1 MKGIHRRV
9 QHALAAAVA
18 GLVSLALVVGVAAGA
33 PQRRQ
38 LTTITLDT
46 LPIANGLPLTLGIN
60 KGFFAAQG
68 LEIKSTTL
76 QSGNDIVLAMANN
89 QANIGYIGYVPA
101 MIGRTTGIPITI
113 ISASDDEGTSAAD
126 NWQDILV
133 KGSSSIQTP
142 AQLAGKT
149 IAVNALKGVGEVVIR
164 AALKKSGVD
173 PNSVNLVAMP
183 FPTMRTALNN
193 GQVDAFWAPEPFVT
207 QGVNLDGDRVV
218 MAPGPVLGKYFPN
231 GCYVARDEW
240 VAQNPTL
247 AKAFQTAMNQS
258 LAYAQAHP
266 EEIIPLLPAGTPSG
280 IHLPV
285 WSSLIDRAQL
295 LTLAQ
300 YAKEFGVITT
310 LPNFTKLI
318 SGAVVSGKFL
328 QGTVGPGL
336 FVTLRLNGSVVK
348 TLPAGSYTISVT
360 DKSTKDNFHITG
372 PGVNKSTSVGKSQ
385 TASWTVK
392 LAKGA
397 YTVTSDGHPKLL
409 KRTITIT

>member
-1 MKGIHRRV
+1 MKRNA
-9 QHALAAAVA
+9 ALAAAL
-18 GLVSLALVVGVAAGA
+18 GLVVLTVFSSTAASA

-38 LTTITLDT
+38 LTTVTLDT
-46 LPIANGLPLTLGIN
+46 LPIANGLALTLGIN

-68 LEIKSTTL
+68 LDIKSTTL
-76 QSGNDIVLAMANN
+76 QSGNDIVLAMSNN
-89 QANIGYIGYVPA
+89 QANVGYVGYVPA
-101 MIGRTTGIPITI
+101 MIARTSGIPITI
-113 ISASDDEGTSAAD
+113 ISASDDEGTSTTD

-231 GCYVARDEW
+231 GCYVARDDW
-240 VAQNPTL
+240 VAQNPQL

-285 WSSLIDRAQL
+285 WSSLIDRTQL
-295 LTLAQ
+295 LRLAQ
-300 YAKEFGVITT
+300 YAKEYGVIQT

-318 SGAVVSGKFL
+318 SSAVESGKFL
-328 QGTVGPGL
+328 QATVGPGL
-336 FVTLRLNGSVVK
+336 FVTLRLNGVVVK
-348 TLPAGSYTISVT
+348 SLPAGAYTISVT

-372 PGVNKSTSVGKSQ
+372 KGVNKSTSVAKTQ
-385 TASWTVK
+385 IASWTVT

-409 KRTITIT
+409 GRTITVT